1 MAYAPPEEIEL
12 VAELHRRFES
22 LRPLAERATRPVAAH
37 LRIESGGRVRDVLL
51 GSTAAPAGRPPVV
64 DWESA
69 PLAGVFFETR
79 EGDDYELELADDRV
93 LEGRVLERNLL
104 LVEAGELVEVITE
117 HGRCIRSENGLVVE
131 ALEGTLRPR
140 EEGKRQPR
148 KVQLDA
154 AQQAIV
160 DLPARSAALVLGEAG
175 AGKTTVAVHRIQKLL
190 AENPRWRAA
199 VIVPTEP
206 LRNRIEQML
215 SRVGVND
222 IDVFDFDRWAA
233 IEARRVFQDLPGKES
248 RATPAGV
255 VRIKRDP
262 ALRVAMKTLV
272 DRWPAKKRGVVRDDL
287 GELFGDRALLERMAA
302 HADPVVPIP
311 AIDEVLAHTSIQF
324 SESTEEAEAGA
335 DAESLTT
342 ADGASIDEGTALA
355 DAGTMD
361 PEDPPVLFA
370 LDRMHAEATGRKP
383 LEPRRF
389 DLLFVDEAQEL
400 GPFELELIGRAHR
413 GSLIVAG
420 DAGQQV
426 DPSANFRGWDHTLA
440 DLGVPHA
447 AKSTLQIGYRC
458 PPPIAEFSQALLDG
472 RAAQASDAVRLV
484 SHAHESH
491 LVAWLVEE
499 LRTLR
504 QVDPA
509 LTVGVVVRD
518 AVRFSRILGRAMAIV
533 GAEELRPGAVH
544 VVSVLAAK
552 GLEFDTV
559 IVADADANSFP
570 DTPASRRGL
579 YVACTRATH
588 QLVLAWAGKASP
600 LLAAN

>member
-1 MAYAPPEEIEL
+1 MVP
-12 VAELHRRFES
+12 ELHRRFEA
-22 LRPLAERATRPVAAH
+22 LRLLAASAGRPIAAH

-51 GSTAAPAGRPPVV
+51 GSSSAPSARPPVV

-79 EGDDYELELADDRV
+79 EGDEYELELGDDRV

-104 LVEAGELVEVITE
+104 RIEGGELVELITE
-117 HGRCIRSENGLVVE
+117 HGACLRGEDGLVVE
-131 ALEGTLRPR
+131 PLGRTLRPR
-140 EEGKRQPR
+140 PEGERKPR
-148 KVQLDA
+148 TVELDA
-154 AQQAIV
+154 AQRAIV
-160 DLPARSAALVLGEAG
+160 DLPPRTAALVLGEAG

-190 AENPRWRAA
+190 AAHPRWKAG

-206 LRNRIEQML
+206 LRHRIEWML
-215 SRVGVND
+215 DRLGVRG
-222 IDVFDFDRWAA
+222 VQVHDFDRWAMV
-233 IEARRVFQDLPGKES
+233 EARRVFEDLPTKES

-262 ALRVAMKTLV
+262 ALRVAMRELV
-272 DRWPAKKRGVVRDDL
+272 QRWPAKKRGVVRDDL
-287 GELFGDRALLERMAA
+287 GELFGDRGLLERMAA
-302 HADPVVPIP
+302 HADPIVPIP
-311 AIDEVLAHTSIQF
+311 QIDEVLAHTSIQF
-324 SESTEEAEAGA
+324 SISTEEEQAGA
-335 DAESLTT
+335 DAESLAT
-342 ADGASIDEGTALA
+342 ADGAAIDEGTALA

-361 PEDPPVLFA
+361 AEDPPVLFA
-370 LDRMHAEATGRKP
+370 LDRMFAEARGRKAV
-383 LEPRRF
+383 EPTQY

-426 DPSANFRGWDHTLA
+426 DPSANFRGWDQTLA
-440 DLGVPHA
+440 DLGVTHA
-447 AKSTLQIGYRC
+447 ERAKLQIGYRC
-458 PPPIAEFSQALLDG
+458 PPPIASFAQTLLDG
-472 RAAQASDAVRLV
+472 GAAKRSEAVRFV
-484 SHAHESH
+484 PHAHESH

-499 LRTLR
+499 LRRLR
-504 QVDPA
+504 AVDPA
-509 LTVGVVVRD
+509 LTIGVVVRD
-518 AVRFSRILGRAMAIV
+518 AARFSRLLGRGTPIV
-533 GAEELRPGAVH
+533 GAEELRPGATH

-579 YVACTRATH
+579 YVATTRATH
-588 QLVLAWAGKASP
+588 QLVLAWSGKASP
-600 LLAAN
+600 LLAAE